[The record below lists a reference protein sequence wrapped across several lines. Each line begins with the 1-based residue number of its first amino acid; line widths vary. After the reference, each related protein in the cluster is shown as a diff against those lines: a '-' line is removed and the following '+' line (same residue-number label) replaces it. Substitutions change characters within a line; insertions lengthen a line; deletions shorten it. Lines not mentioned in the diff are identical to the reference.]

1 MPGAVAGEMRG
12 VLRGS
17 CMCGKVRY
25 ELRGPPRVVYYCHCG
40 KCRKQ
45 SGSAFATN
53 VIVLKEHLVFTAG
66 EEAISRWN
74 SSPGKHRY
82 FCSGCGSPLYSHGE
96 NRKHIVS
103 VRCGTLEAA
112 RCPRLRLHAHRANW
126 NEIRDACPSTRST
139 SHENCLVFR
148 FYSYFFKQ

>member
-1 MPGAVAGEMRG
+1 MAGEKAG

-53 VIVLKEHLVFTAG
+53 VIVLKEHLVITAG

-103 VRCGTLEAA
+103 VRCGTLED
-112 RCPRLRLHAHRANW
+112 PLPMLPSVHAFTAHMANW
-126 NEIRDACPSTRST
+126 DEIRDDLPQ
-139 SHENCLVFR
+139 HPE
-148 FYSYFFKQ
+148 YFG

>member
-1 MPGAVAGEMRG
+1 MAGEKAG

-53 VIVLKEHLVFTAG
+53 VIVLKEDLVFTAG

-82 FCSGCGSPLYSHGE
+82 FCSGCGCPLYSHGE

-103 VRCGTLEAA
+103 VRCGTLED
-112 RCPRLRLHAHRANW
+112 PLPMLPSVHAFTAHMANW
-126 NEIRDACPSTRST
+126 DEIRDDLPR
-139 SHENCLVFR
+139 HPE
-148 FYSYFFKQ
+148 YFA